1 MAVWSLFPGKCR
13 PASPRK
19 RSSRSATRRR
29 PTLHL
34 MALEDRCVPSAT
46 LWTQR
51 GGDAGHTGYVDVAV
65 NPSTIGSAWNQPL
78 SYVATGTG
86 SWAERAVAMDA
97 THVYRTDL
105 EGYAFNGTY
114 HVIAYDLQTGAEVW
128 NRSITGNAFEGV
140 GEPSVADGVV
150 YVNRSGHSG
159 ISGGTAADLPYLYG
173 LSAATGATVSQAS
186 YQAQWS
192 SHERPV
198 ILGGQLVDYNGY
210 YGGMG
215 SWSVPGLGAQWNR
228 PGSIYE

>member
-51 GGDAGHTGYVDVAV
+51 GGDAGHTGYVDVTI

-78 SYVATGTG
+78 TYVGTGTG
-86 SWAERAVAMDA
+86 SWAERAVAIDA

-105 EGYAFNGTY
+105 DGYSFNGTY
-114 HVIAYDLQTGAEVW
+114 HVIAYDLQTGAMVW
-128 NRSITGNAFEGV
+128 NTSIIGNAHAGV
-140 GEPSVADGVV
+140 GEPSVDGGVV
-150 YVNRSGHSG
+150 YVNRAGYG
-159 ISGGTAADLPYLYG
+159 SGGTFADAPSLYG
-173 LSAATGATVSQAS
+173 LSAATGAKVAQAS
-186 YQAQWS
+186 YAAQWGS
-192 SHERPV
+192 NERPV
-198 ILGGQLVDYNGY
+198 ILGGQLVDYNGF

-215 SWSVPGLGAQWNR
+215 SWSVPG
-228 PGSIYE
+228 